1 MIAKS
6 NRASIGGWWAL
17 ALAILIACIIGWTAR
32 RAAAQISGASVLQA
46 DLDADNVLVLPAGK
60 TNLEKPLVVKFGQTI
75 RGHGWASQLVYS
87 GDDPYAIVVGVEGI
101 QCYGAKLE
109 SFRLTGAID
118 KDGKQLPGGGIKV
131 IRLDQTQ
138 RIRDVWI
145 ESAKSDGILIDG
157 IGEQL
162 PLDGVTVREC
172 RGSGV
177 HIVARYATNGVR
189 LNGCNLQH
197 NDGAGLLLET
207 VAANAQLN
215 DVRVTDCIIQGN
227 QRVETSA
234 EVVARGYVGRLRIS
248 GGWIESGR
256 KKRGLLAEPRK
267 FTTIASVYPLA
278 LGDVTR
284 RVGFL
289 TLTDG
294 AVISECFPAMTLTDA
309 YRADVGGANVW
320 PDAAKVEW
328 SGFEPVAPAGMAIRV
343 QP

>member
-75 RGHGWASQLVYS
+75 RGNGWASQLVYS
-87 GDDPYAIVVGVEGI
+87 GDDPYAIVVGTEGK
-101 QCYGAKLE
+101 QCYGAVLRD
-109 SFRLTGAID
+109 FRLTG
-118 KDGKQLPGGGIKV
+118 GGV
-131 IRLDQTQ
+131 RVNRLDQTQ

-172 RGSGV
+172 RGAGV

-256 KKRGLLAEPRK
+256 NKRGLLAEPRK
-267 FTTIASVYPLA
+267 FATIASVYPLA

-289 TLTDG
+289 SLTDG
-294 AVISECFPAMTLTDA
+294 AVVSECFPAMTLTDA
-309 YRADVGGANVW
+309 YKADVTGANVW

-328 SGFEPVAPAGMAIRV
+328 SGFEPVAPAGAGIRV

>member
-1 MIAKS
+1 MTEKVRARIWDCLIWTLLACGIAYAMS
-6 NRASIGGWWAL
+6 SVCSRTAL
-17 ALAILIACIIGWTAR
+17 
-32 RAAAQISGASVLQA
+32 AQISGASVLQA

-60 TNLEKPLVVKFGQTI
+60 TNLEKPLFVKFGQTI

-87 GDDPYAIVVGVEGI
+87 GDDPYAIVVGVEGK
-101 QCYGAKLE
+101 QCYGATLRD
-109 SFRLTGAID
+109 FRIV
-118 KDGKQLPGGGIKV
+118 GGGIK
-131 IRLDQTQ
+131 INRLDQTQ

-172 RGSGV
+172 RGAGV

-215 DVRVTDCIIQGN
+215 DVRVTDCVIQGN

-256 KKRGLLAEPRK
+256 KKRGVCVEPLT
-267 FTTIASVYPLA
+267 FMQSVGGFYTFPI
-278 LGDVTR
+278 TR

-289 TLTDG
+289 KFTDG
-294 AVISECFPAMTLTDA
+294 AVVSECFPAMTLTDA
-309 YRADVGGANVW
+309 YKADVTGANIW

-328 SGFEPVAPAGMAIRV
+328 SGFEPVGVKP
-343 QP
+343 

>member
-46 DLDADNVLVLPAGK
+46 DLDADNVLVLPAGR

-87 GDDPYAIVVGVEGI
+87 GDDPYAIVVGTEGK
-101 QCYGAKLE
+101 QCYGARLD
-109 SFRLTGAID
+109 SFRLTG
-118 KDGKQLPGGGIKV
+118 GGV
-131 IRLDQTQ
+131 RVNRLDQTQ

-172 RGSGV
+172 RGAGV

-227 QRVETSA
+227 QRGETSA
-234 EVVARGYVGRLRIS
+234 EVVARGYVGRLRIA

-289 TLTDG
+289 SLTDG
-294 AVISECFPAMTLTDA
+294 AVVSECFPAMTLTDA

-328 SGFEPVAPAGMAIRV
+328 TGFEPVAPAGVGIRV